1 MKVTV
6 LLAVHD
12 GERYVARAID
22 SVLKQTFD
30 DFELLVVDDASTD
43 STPELLAAIDDT
55 RVRVLHNAE
64 NLGQVAS
71 LNRGLQEARGELIA
85 RLDADDWC
93 RADRLAR
100 QVSVLDA
107 EPSVAVVG
115 SWATIVDEADRVVGF
130 ARQTIRDYVDFVYL
144 NLIAWVQ
151 IPHPAATYRRDIVL
165 ELGGYDEA
173 LGPSEDKDLWRRMAL
188 ARRGARNVESDL
200 IRYRVHGVQL
210 SRVRAEQQARHDA
223 ESHLAFLREL
233 GGDGVDAERLRLLL
247 TADPAFFSDGGVTG
261 ALADLDVLI
270 RGVSERLRLSAAERW
285 RLNELVRA
293 RVATAAR
300 RGWHGNVPAW
310 WRGSTPLLRYGLRG
324 GGGAAAANAA
334 GAVLMW
340 PLAVPVR
347 AAGAIARVVGRATI
361 ASGVLGRIEAPARRS
376 LLARRVYSWLISRP

>member
-151 IPHPAATYRRDIVL
+151 IPHPAATYRRDVVL

-173 LGPSEDKDLWRRMAL
+173 LGPSEDKDLWRKMAL
-188 ARRGARNVESDL
+188 ARYDARNIEAEL
-200 IRYRVHGVQL
+200 IRYRVHGEQL
-210 SRVRAEQQARHDA
+210 SRVRAEQQARHDE
-223 ESHLAFLREL
+223 ESHVAFLREL
-233 GGDGVDAERLRLLL
+233 GGDVDAPRLRLLL
-247 TADPAFFSDGGVTG
+247 TVDPRFASAPDPAG
-261 ALADLDVLI
+261 ALADLDVLLA
-270 RGVSERLRLSAAERW
+270 GAGERLRLSVTERA
-285 RLNELVRA
+285 RLDELVRA
-293 RVATAAR
+293 RVALAAR
-300 RGWHGNVPAW
+300 RSAGRRSSVPLAV
-310 WRGSTPLLRYGLRG
+310 YGLRRG
-324 GGGAAAANAA
+324 G
-334 GAVLMW
+334 
-340 PLAVPVR
+340 R
-347 AAGAIARVVGRATI
+347 GAIADVLLYPVAPVARPAASVVRRALRATLDT
-361 ASGVLGRIEAPARRS
+361 GVLQRIEAPASRS
-376 LLARRVYSWLISRP
+376 PVARRIYSWLISRP